1 MDSGADMSTST
12 EEQLSRMRSGF
23 VPRANSPEARD
34 LAEFDRRIRLG
45 IELAKAELNPE
56 GKGSSVSTEPKQPDL
71 SSTGIREGYNHYHKP
86 CPYEY
91 VDVYRVLE
99 LFDVTSP
106 CLQHAIKKLLV
117 AGDRGSKD
125 IVKDVQEAVVT
136 LTRWLQ
142 MREEERA
149 ANARPSA

>member
-1 MDSGADMSTST
+1 MSNSDNKTS
-12 EEQLSRMRSGF
+12 
-23 VPRANSPEARD
+23 
-34 LAEFDRRIRLG
+34 
-45 IELAKAELNPE
+45 
-56 GKGSSVSTEPKQPDL
+56 SSDL
-71 SSTGIREGYNHYHKP
+71 SSAGIREGYSHYHKP

-99 LFDVTSP
+99 LFGVTDP

-149 ANARPSA
+149 ANGNK

>member
-1 MDSGADMSTST
+1 MSTIL
-12 EEQLSRMRSGF
+12 EDQERARGGF

-45 IELAKAELNPE
+45 IELTKADLNPE

-71 SSTGIREGYNHYHKP
+71 SSTGIREGYSHYHKF

-99 LFDVTSP
+99 LFGVTDP

-117 AGDRGSKD
+117 AGGRGAKPAPKD
-125 IVKDVQEAVVT
+125 IAEAIVT
-136 LTRWLQ
+136 LTRWQQ
-142 MREEERA
+142 MRQEEEIA
-149 ANARPSA
+149 KNARPST